1 MTASLAHAAQGNHNN
16 NSSTR
21 STSNSSSNTVKS
33 KPTAGYMSTRSAAMM
48 ALALGQTSGGRSD
61 KSPQA
66 PRAASPAQSQ
76 AQSQSQSQSQSPHP
90 GATRRLSNASS
101 LPSNVSRSKPSTP
114 TATRAAAQLNGSGL
128 FSGGSNSSG
137 SDNDGFSAS
146 GSSAATALRRLY
158 FKSGR
163 SIKNKINASTTSSTP
178 LNGLPLN
185 PVSSAYHN
193 SVGGPMHNMTTAG
206 GVPKVDIYNRI

>member
-33 KPTAGYMSTRSAAMM
+33 KPPAGYMSTRSAAMM

-114 TATRAAAQLNGSGL
+114 TATRAAAQLNGSV
-128 FSGGSNSSG
+128 SSP
-137 SDNDGFSAS
+137 
-146 GSSAATALRRLY
+146 AAAIPAAPTTMDSVRPAPRLPLLCVVYISRADAALRTRSMPRPRRRL
-158 FKSGR
+158 
-163 SIKNKINASTTSSTP
+163 
-178 LNGLPLN
+178 L
-185 PVSSAYHN
+185 
-193 SVGGPMHNMTTAG
+193 
-206 GVPKVDIYNRI
+206 